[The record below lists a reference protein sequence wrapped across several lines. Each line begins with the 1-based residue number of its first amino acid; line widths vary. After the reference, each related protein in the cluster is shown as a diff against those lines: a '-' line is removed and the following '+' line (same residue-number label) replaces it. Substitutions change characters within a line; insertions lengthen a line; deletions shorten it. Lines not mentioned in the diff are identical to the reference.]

1 MSTEPELLRVTKERI
16 GCEVM
21 IESITQRLE
30 ELMIDDRVE
39 SDQYIQARDKRRYLM
54 KELLRLRLEEA
65 ELSFKR
71 NASV

>member
-1 MSTEPELLRVTKERI
+1 MSTEHELLRVIKDRI

-30 ELMIDDRVE
+30 ELMIDERVD

-71 NASV
+71 NAPI

>member
-1 MSTEPELLRVTKERI
+1 MSKETELLRVIKDRI
-16 GCEVM
+16 ECEVM

-30 ELMIDDRVE
+30 ELMVDDRVDT
-39 SDQYIQARDKRRYLM
+39 DQYIQARDKRRYLM

-71 NASV
+71 HASV

>member
-54 KELLRLRLEEA
+54 KELLRLRLEEV

>member
-1 MSTEPELLRVTKERI
+1 MSNASELLRVMRERI
-16 GCEVM
+16 ECETM

-30 ELMIDDRVE
+30 ELMVDDRVD

-71 NASV
+71 DASV

>member
-1 MSTEPELLRVTKERI
+1 MSTENELLRVMKERI

-30 ELMIDDRVE
+30 ELMIDDRVD

-71 NASV
+71 HAPI

>member
-1 MSTEPELLRVTKERI
+1 MSSEPELLRVIKERI

-30 ELMIDDRVE
+30 ELMIDERVD

-65 ELSFKR
+65 ELAFKR
-71 NASV
+71 NAPV